1 MSDLAPGL
9 SYTWY
14 AGEAYI
20 IKDDK
25 GDELEV
31 VTKESEGVLSFIH
44 AFDTWFTLSHTLP
57 VHSPVLEGIWNS
69 VVAAYQKLPPH
80 VVRELPSI
88 RGSITPIHDL
98 RG

>member
-31 VTKESEGVLSFIH
+31 VTKESEDVVKFIH
-44 AFDTWFTLSHTLP
+44 AFDTWFTVSHTLP
-57 VHSPVLEGIWNS
+57 ATSPVSERLWQLVLDGYNN
-69 VVAAYQKLPPH
+69 LPPH

-88 RGSITPIHDL
+88 RGSIMPIHDL